1 MIDEKI
7 SFEFLKAAYFG
18 YYDGCDSYALA
29 GRRAYRDMCRT
40 IEFPE
45 TGRSRAEAKEYE
57 ERKMEL
63 RRRVIGWLR
72 EEVPEVAAE
81 EFDAWHESMCER
93 IIALY
98 GEEGIGLAYG
108 QAQKWVNMFFKYMCV
123 LEPGAVEPIFDK
135 LHIPIDGIIIGIAVK
150 NKVFKRPV
158 KAWSRW
164 SKEEYLG
171 YRARINDY
179 IAQGDWAPM
188 AWEFRVWRPE

>member
-57 ERKMEL
+57 LKKMEL

-72 EEVPEVAAE
+72 EEVRGGAAE
-81 EFDAWHESMCER
+81 DFDAWHEAMCER
-93 IIALY
+93 IGRGAA
-98 GEEGIGLAYG
+98 EGIVVSTGVYFNL
-108 QAQKWVNMFFKYMCV
+108 
-123 LEPGAVEPIFDK
+123 
-135 LHIPIDGIIIGIAVK
+135 
-150 NKVFKRPV
+150 
-158 KAWSRW
+158 
-164 SKEEYLG
+164 YLFG
-171 YRARINDY
+171 NFVTLRR
-179 IAQGDWAPM
+179 
-188 AWEFRVWRPE
+188 